1 MIGFIGVGNM
11 GGALAEC
18 ACKSVGAWQIAVS
31 SRTREHAEAVAA
43 RLDCRASENA
53 ALAAQARLLFL
64 GVKPHQLAGAL
75 RPLQEILKRRS
86 DRFALV
92 SMAAGVTTERIA
104 LYAGGSY
111 PVIRLMPNTPAQ
123 VGAGM
128 VPFCTNA
135 AANAED
141 VDALKAALASAGR
154 VEPLPEAQMDAIS
167 ALSGCGPAFVYLML
181 EALADAGVACGLP
194 RGLAQEAAAQT
205 ALGAAQMV
213 LQTGKHPA
221 ALKDAVCSPGGST
234 IAGVL
239 ALERGGFRAAAE
251 QAVLAAFEKT
261 KKLGNL

>member
-1 MIGFIGVGNM
+1 
-11 GGALAEC
+11 
-18 ACKSVGAWQIAVS
+18 
-31 SRTREHAEAVAA
+31 
-43 RLDCRASENA
+43 
-53 ALAAQARLLFL
+53 
-64 GVKPHQLAGAL
+64 
-75 RPLQEILKRRS
+75 
-86 DRFALV
+86 
-92 SMAAGVTTERIA
+92 MAAGVTTERIA

>member
-1 MIGFIGVGNM
+1 
-11 GGALAEC
+11 
-18 ACKSVGAWQIAVS
+18 
-31 SRTREHAEAVAA
+31 
-43 RLDCRASENA
+43 
-53 ALAAQARLLFL
+53 
-64 GVKPHQLAGAL
+64 
-75 RPLQEILKRRS
+75 
-86 DRFALV
+86 
-92 SMAAGVTTERIA
+92 
-104 LYAGGSY
+104 
-111 PVIRLMPNTPAQ
+111 
-123 VGAGM
+123 
-128 VPFCTNA
+128 
-135 AANAED
+135 
-141 VDALKAALASAGR
+141 
-154 VEPLPEAQMDAIS
+154 MDAIS